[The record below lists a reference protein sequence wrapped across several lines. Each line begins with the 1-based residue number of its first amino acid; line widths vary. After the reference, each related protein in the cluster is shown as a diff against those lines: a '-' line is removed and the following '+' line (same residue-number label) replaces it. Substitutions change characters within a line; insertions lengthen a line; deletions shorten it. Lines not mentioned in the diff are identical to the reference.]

1 MDVGCESDEDGR
13 HGSWDCVVSACGKHH
28 HQSISLMSIII
39 IVRSIDLLGEHH
51 HQSISLVSII
61 INRSA

>member
-1 MDVGCESDEDGR
+1 
-13 HGSWDCVVSACGKHH
+13 
-28 HQSISLMSIII
+28 MSIII